1 MLQAG
6 EPYVY
11 AGDDPVN
18 EWDPK
23 GLLPKY
29 VGANG
34 AVEAPAGI
42 IRALD
47 WGASWP
53 TGDLEDAIEQ
63 AFQVGSRSGELVVAT
78 PGQGQGKII
87 FSGSETDVE
96 VVYDSEGD
104 YYRVLKLQ
112 ENGQIMALN
121 SEGSF
126 IPDTPQYY
134 SETHFNNTG
143 HIFTSV
149 DEAANWVDSTFGEPA
164 SGPDPEG
171 GDYDDPGYDIGG
183 GGGGGIGGPRD
194 VPGICRQCLF
204 GLRSGTSG
212 QHVAE
217 RRELMF
223 ESQFRVPILKGPSG
237 NER

>member
-63 AFQVGSRSGELVVAT
+63 AFQVGSRSGELVVAS

-134 SETHFNNTG
+134 SETYFNNTG
-143 HIFTSV
+143 QYLHRSTRRPTGSTPHLESRQAVLTQREATTTTLAMTSAV
-149 DEAANWVDSTFGEPA
+149 VAAVGLVGLGKSL
-164 SGPDPEG
+164 
-171 GDYDDPGYDIGG
+171 
-183 GGGGGIGGPRD
+183 
-194 VPGICRQCLF
+194 VPGNVYSATKRH
-204 GLRSGTSG
+204 LR
-212 QHVAE
+212 AACC
-217 RRELMF
+217 
-223 ESQFRVPILKGPSG
+223 
-237 NER
+237 

>member
-34 AVEAPAGI
+34 PVEAPAGI

-183 GGGGGIGGPRD
+183 GGGGGIGGPRY
-194 VPGICRQCLF
+194 VPGTA
-204 GLRSGTSG
+204 GNVYSGYEAAPQGSMLLSG
-212 QHVAE
+212 
-217 RRELMF
+217 
-223 ESQFRVPILKGPSG
+223 ESSCSSLSSG
-237 NER
+237 YQY